1 MNLINFKNLKSPYIL
16 ILVGPTLSGKSFFVR
31 NFLSEIDNTAKI
43 ISRDEIVM
51 EVAGTRDYN
60 KAFQTVDQKLVDKVL
75 SERLTE
81 ANSTKTS
88 TIVDMTNMVS
98 KRRKQTLNYFDSD
111 FYKVAVVFPILS
123 DEEYEKRNIDRN
135 ARENKWIPPQVIK
148 RMINSFEMSTTE
160 EGFDNIISL

>member
-1 MNLINFKNLKSPYIL
+1 MKLKEPFVIL
-16 ILVGPTLSGKSFFVR
+16 LVGPTLSGKSTWIR
-31 NFLSEIDNTAKI
+31 NNYPDTNI

-51 EVAGTRDYN
+51 EFAGTRDYN
-60 KAFQTVDQKLVDKVL
+60 KAFKIVDQKLVDKIL

-81 ANSTKTS
+81 SNSTKTS
-88 TIVDMTNMVS
+88 TIVDMTNMTV
-98 KRRKQTLNYFDSD
+98 KRRKQTLSYFDSD

-135 ARENKWIPPQVIK
+135 AKENKWIPPSVIK
-148 RMINSFEMSTTE
+148 SMIDSFEMPTTE